1 MFIYLN
7 KEIVKLEDARIS
19 PLDHGF
25 LYGVGL
31 FETFRI
37 YDGHP
42 FLLDDHLVRLN
53 EGLAELKI
61 RYKLAREDV
70 LKIVK
75 DVLEANGLKD
85 AYVRLNVS
93 AGNGEIGLRT
103 EEYYEPNTI
112 VFMKPIPH
120 LLKEKEGLIVTTVRN
135 TPEGT
140 TRLKS
145 HHYLNSIYAKRE
157 VGEKPQIEGL
167 LLSKEGYLT
176 EGVTS
181 NLFWVKKGVIHTPS
195 LETGILNGITRQ
207 FICSIASK
215 LGISVQE
222 GFYYVNDLESCE
234 EAFITNSIQ
243 EIIPLN
249 KVNSVP
255 LPGSNGEITRELQ
268 LIYKQERNRLWS
280 RIQLGGRLE

>member
-7 KEIVKLEDARIS
+7 KEIIRLEDARIS

-31 FETFRI
+31 FETFRV

-53 EGLAELKI
+53 EGLAELQI
-61 RYKLAREDV
+61 CYKLSREEV
-70 LKIVK
+70 MNILK
-75 DVLEANGLKD
+75 DVLAANDLQN
-85 AYVRLNVS
+85 AYIRLNVS
-93 AGNGEIGLRT
+93 AGNGEIGLKT
-103 EEYYEPNTI
+103 DDYLEPNTI
-112 VFMKPIPH
+112 IFIKPVPNFS
-120 LLKEKEGLIVTTVRN
+120 KEKQGLVVSTVRN

-157 VGEKPQIEGL
+157 VGENPQIEGL
-167 LLSKEGYLT
+167 LLNKEGYLT

-181 NLFWVKKGVIHTPS
+181 NLFWVKDGAIYTPS

-207 FICSIASK
+207 FVFSIACK
-215 LGISVQE
+215 LGYRVHE
-222 GFYYVNDLESCE
+222 GLYTVKDLESCE
-234 EAFITNSIQ
+234 EAFVTNSIQ
-243 EIIPLN
+243 EIVPLN
-249 KVNSVP
+249 TINSVP
-255 LPGSNGEITRELQ
+255 VRGSEGNVTRELKR
-268 LIYKQERNRLWS
+268 LYEQERMHLWS
-280 RIQLGGRLE
+280 RDHLTGRVE